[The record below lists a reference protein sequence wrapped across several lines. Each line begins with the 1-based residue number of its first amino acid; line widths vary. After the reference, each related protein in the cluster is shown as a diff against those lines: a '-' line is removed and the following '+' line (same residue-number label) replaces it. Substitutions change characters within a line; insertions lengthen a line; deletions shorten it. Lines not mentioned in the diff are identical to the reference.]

1 MLRQLSILAVI
12 SASLLLPS
20 SLLAGGPPWLCL
32 PIEGVTQD
40 NAAACADLL
49 TDKLQSKLNPH
60 VREPRGIE
68 MRKHADQWYLT
79 FAMGDDVRLS
89 DVEAA
94 LQRSGFS
101 VPHRR
106 LRLFGH
112 VILEI
117 GTPKPG
123 QKLLTDLEALD
134 HVSVAGSESANN
146 VLLVTLD
153 MPYPV
158 GSRGGE
164 EDAPALDKFERNDFA
179 SDPATRSESPAA
191 AGDLPS
197 YRALGDVVA
206 KHGASLKDI
215 RFSTNYACRT
225 LGGVAIADAE
235 RKVSEE
241 RSVSRFLQE

>member
-1 MLRQLSILAVI
+1 MLRQPFFLAVL
-12 SASLLLPS
+12 SASVLVPS

-32 PIEGVTQD
+32 PIDGVTQD
-40 NAAACADLL
+40 NAAACAKLL
-49 TDKLQSKLNPH
+49 AEKLHSKLNPH

-68 MRKHADQWYLT
+68 MRKVAEQWYLAL
-79 FAMGDDVRLS
+79 AMGDDVRLS
-89 DVEAA
+89 DFEAA
-94 LQRSGFS
+94 LQGTGFS

-117 GTPKPG
+117 EAPKPG

-134 HVSVAGSESANN
+134 RVSVAGSESAKDA
-146 VLLVTLD
+146 LLVTID
-153 MPYPV
+153 MPYPL
-158 GSRGGE
+158 GSRRGE
-164 EDAPALDKFERNDFA
+164 EDAPALDRFERNDFA

-197 YRALGDVVA
+197 YSALGDVVA

-215 RFSTNYACRT
+215 RFSTSYACRT
-225 LGGVAIADAE
+225 LGGVAIPDAE
-235 RKVSEE
+235 RKVSKSD
-241 RSVSRFLQE
+241 R